1 MELQLSLWC
10 RLPFRANCNQ
20 KFVDRSGRLD
30 AENEKWSDSRSNGN
44 AADKR
49 AAQFL
54 QIVLHM
60 VTLDSF
66 ALAMMG
72 RASTGL
78 LRVPV
83 LRVKGRIPR
92 VGRRW

>member
-1 MELQLSLWC
+1 MLKMKNGVIADPTAMLQI
-10 RLPFRANCNQ
+10 
-20 KFVDRSGRLD
+20 KG
-30 AENEKWSDSRSNGN
+30 
-44 AADKR
+44 

-83 LRVKGRIPR
+83 QRVKGRIPS

>member
-1 MELQLSLWC
+1 MLINGVM
-10 RLPFRANCNQ
+10 AN
-20 KFVDRSGRLD
+20 
-30 AENEKWSDSRSNGN
+30 ANGN

-49 AAQFL
+49 AAQLL

-60 VTLDSF
+60 VTPGYF

-72 RASTGL
+72 RAFTGL
-78 LRVPV
+78 LRAPV
-83 LRVKGRIPR
+83 RRYKVRIPS